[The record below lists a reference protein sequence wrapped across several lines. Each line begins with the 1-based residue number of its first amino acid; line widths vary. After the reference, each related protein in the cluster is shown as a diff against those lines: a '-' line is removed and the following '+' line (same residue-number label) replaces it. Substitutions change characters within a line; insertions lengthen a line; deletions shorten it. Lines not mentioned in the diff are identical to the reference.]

1 MFCILSRIEKT
12 TMPQFDFISFF
23 VQIFWITVL
32 VYTMHLIYLY
42 LFLPNTGSVL
52 KFREKI
58 NAKVN
63 LASVENSYKVWNK
76 SLYFFFKVK

>member
-1 MFCILSRIEKT
+1 
-12 TMPQFDFISFF
+12 MPQFDFISFF

-58 NAKVN
+58 NARVN
-63 LASVENSYKVWNK
+63 LLSAENSYKVWNK
-76 SLYFFFKVK
+76 SLYFFKKVK